1 MEKGRAS
8 VIEERGMKVV
18 GRSRIEKREIAGA
31 GFGGGVIGR
40 GRWNAKSPA
49 GLGAGACESRLWNRA
64 KPRAETHLK
73 LPLLSFRWPWTPP
86 PPAGSLFISVDISAV
101 NVRSARRGLPR
112 ATTRE
117 ESPSPRICA
126 TILMSSASAALIAAD
141 KC

>member
-1 MEKGRAS
+1 MDKGRAS
-8 VIEERGMKVV
+8 VIEERGTKVL
-18 GRSRIEKREIAGA
+18 GRSRIEKRA
-31 GFGGGVIGR
+31 GFWGRVIGR

-126 TILMSSASAALIAAD
+126 TILMMSNSASAAARSSAHR
-141 KC
+141 C